1 MVLYAYN
8 PTGVKAEEEDLEFKA
23 SLGCIVKLCREGG
36 REREREREREKR
48 KEGRKERRSGGRRI
62 ASSRS
67 AKAI

>member
-36 REREREREREKR
+36 REREREREREK
-48 KEGRKERRSGGRRI
+48 EGRKEGKKEWRQEDCEFKVS
-62 ASSRS
+62 
-67 AKAI
+67 